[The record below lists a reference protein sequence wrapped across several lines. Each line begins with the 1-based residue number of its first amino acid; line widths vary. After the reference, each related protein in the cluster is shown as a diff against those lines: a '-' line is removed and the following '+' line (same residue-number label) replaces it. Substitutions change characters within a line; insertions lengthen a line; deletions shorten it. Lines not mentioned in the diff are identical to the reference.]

1 MEKDKTPEDHIIGMS
16 NIEEDGNASSN
27 KASPEYSFEPTT
39 MRAPEDDSQIE
50 TGKTHED
57 RDPTPDKGSFIEEWL
72 QSVAVKRGSALHNNL
87 VSFLTILGIDDD
99 EGLEALAISFDEI
112 VIMIDDEFNA

>member
-39 MRAPEDDSQIE
+39 MKQSEDDSQSE
-50 TGKTHED
+50 KGKAHED
-57 RDPTPDKGSFIEEWL
+57 RGPTSDKGSFMENGFSRL
-72 QSVAVKRGSALHNNL
+72 R
-87 VSFLTILGIDDD
+87 
-99 EGLEALAISFDEI
+99 
-112 VIMIDDEFNA
+112 